1 MNSNLKKNQYK
12 SWTAIN
18 NKNKITK
25 QSVLTVFNRSKTFK
39 SINIVKFISS
49 VMKSMLK
56 YKRNY

>member
-1 MNSNLKKNQYK
+1 MNSIFKKNQYK

-18 NKNKITK
+18 NKNKIKK

-49 VMKSMLK
+49 VMKSVLK